1 MSSTS
6 SKGNRIFALVDVNNF
21 YVSCERVFRPDLEN
35 VPLVVLSNN
44 DGCAVSRSEEAKA
57 IGITMGMPIFKAA
70 DLVKTGRLV
79 TLSSNYTLYGEMS
92 HRFRGVLEQL
102 CPDVEQYSID
112 ECFLE
117 PTDFVKEEDLVE
129 FGHKVKETIQRYLGL
144 PVCVGIGAT
153 KTLAKVANKIAKS
166 KLDSRGVFRIDPE
179 KRESILSK
187 IHPSDIWGIG
197 PAYARFLEECN
208 ITNALEFSRLPDDWI
223 RKQMTIVGLRLA
235 YELRGTVCYGMEHSP
250 PPKKEIVVGRAY
262 GDYVSDLQSIIEATT
277 TYLSRAV
284 EKLWKEDR
292 YAQALSVFIR
302 TDPFKKEDK
311 QYQETIYMKIPYATK
326 DLFELQA
333 YCIAGVKTIFKPGY
347 RYKKSGVMLSEL
359 TNESKRQQDLFYR
372 GNGDQATKAVMEIN
386 SKFYSG
392 KIRTAIT
399 GIGPRSW
406 RMRRDQISKS
416 PLHSWKDI
424 PVVRV

>member
-1 MSSTS
+1 MSFTGING
-6 SKGNRIFALVDVNNF
+6 KHLFALVDVNNF
-21 YVSCERVFRPDLEN
+21 YVSCERVFRPDLEK

-44 DGCAVSRSEEAKA
+44 DGCAVSRSEEAKSL
-57 IGITMGMPIFKAA
+57 GITMGMPIFKAT
-70 DLVKTGRLV
+70 DLVATGRLA

-92 HRFRGVLEQL
+92 FRFRGVLKLL
-102 CPDVEQYSID
+102 CSEVEQYSID

-117 PTDFVKEEDLVE
+117 LTGFIKEENSVA
-129 FGHKVKETIQRYLGL
+129 FGHKIKETIQRTLGL
-144 PVCVGIGAT
+144 PVCVGIGPT

-166 KLDSRGVFRIDPE
+166 NLESQGVFRIEPE

-187 IHPSDIWGIG
+187 IRPSDVWGIG
-197 PAYARFLEECN
+197 PAYVSFLEDCN
-208 ITNALEFSRLPDDWI
+208 IKNALELSRLPDDWI
-223 RKQMTIVGLRLA
+223 RKQMTVVGLRLV

-262 GDYVSDLQSIIEATT
+262 GDYVCDLQSVIEATT

-284 EKLWKEDR
+284 EKLWKENR

-302 TDPFKKEDK
+302 TDPFQKEDK
-311 QYQETIYMKIPYATK
+311 QYEETIYMKIPFATR

-333 YCIAGVKTIFKPGY
+333 YCIAGVKTIFKEGY

-359 TNESKRQQDLFYR
+359 TNENKRQQDLFYR
-372 GNGDQATKAVMEIN
+372 GNADCATEAVIGIN

-392 KIRTAIT
+392 KIRTAVT
-399 GIGPRSW
+399 GFGSRNW
-406 RMRRDQISKS
+406 RMRRDFQSKS
-416 PLHSWKDI
+416 PLHNWDEI
-424 PVVRV
+424 PVVKV